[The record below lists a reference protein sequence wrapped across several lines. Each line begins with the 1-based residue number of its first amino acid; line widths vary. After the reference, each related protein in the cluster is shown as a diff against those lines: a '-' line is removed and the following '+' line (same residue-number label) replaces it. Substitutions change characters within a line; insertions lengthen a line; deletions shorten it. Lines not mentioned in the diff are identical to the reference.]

1 MNTPSITSISRKA
14 SSGTVCLRAS
24 RKLKVVVL
32 GVGLSAGLGVGLGVG
47 LAQTAPLDLNAA
59 LRQALTRGPDLA
71 TSTATLENARADL
84 SAKEADPS
92 TLIVTMTQARNTF
105 ALNVA
110 QVNAKRLEVMANVT
124 AAYLNLFEAQ
134 ENVKLLEAQLALDT
148 RNLEVARAKLA
159 ARNGTQ
165 LDVSRAESTLASSR
179 QSLADAKAQLPIL
192 SNRLEPLLGMNAS
205 TNLTVS
211 NPPAFKEIKID
222 LNALE
227 NGLETRL
234 PNVLQAVQSV
244 QLAELNVRLSDN
256 DYTPPATLREARTTL
271 ENAKRSL
278 DTTRANAITQLRDA
292 ARAVQNALERVRI
305 AAKDL
310 DNAQDAFAQDQAR
323 FKSGTISRV
332 QLQSTEVSTLRSRNT
347 YAQATNTYLRTLT
360 QLSTAAGVDQTGM
373 IAALSNAQ
381 Q

>member
-1 MNTPSITSISRKA
+1 
-14 SSGTVCLRAS
+14 
-24 RKLKVVVL
+24 
-32 GVGLSAGLGVGLGVG
+32 LSLG

-59 LRQALTRGPDLA
+59 LRQALSRGPDLA

-92 TLIVTMTQARNTF
+92 TLVVTMTQARNTF
-105 ALNVA
+105 ALNLA
-110 QVNAKRLEVMANVT
+110 QVNAKRLEVMSNVT

-148 RNLEVARAKLA
+148 RNLEVARARLA
-159 ARNGTQ
+159 AKNATQ

-179 QSLADAKAQLPIL
+179 QSLADARAQLPIL
-192 SNRLEPLLGMNAS
+192 SNRLEPLLGVNAS
-205 TNLTVS
+205 TNLTVAT
-211 NPPAFKEIKID
+211 PPAFKEIKID

-234 PNVLQAVQSV
+234 PGVLQASQVV

-292 ARAVQNALERVRI
+292 ARTVQNGLERVRI

-310 DNAQDAFAQDQAR
+310 DNAQDALAQDQAR

-332 QLQSTEVSTLRSRNT
+332 QLQTTEVSTLRSRNAYT
-347 YAQATNTYLRTLT
+347 QATNTYLRTLA
-360 QLSTAAGVDQTGM
+360 QLSTAAGLDQTGM
-373 IAALSNAQ
+373 IATLGNAL
-381 Q
+381 